1 MSPPSHEDAFEENPP
16 TAQDIA
22 LAILLEAESLS
33 QLMELHYYTGEPGF
47 IEIARVLAAL
57 SDAEREELRAF
68 AADASESRI
77 RVRRDGAQIVIERVP
92 R

>member
-1 MSPPSHEDAFEENPP
+1 MSQPWREIAVDDDPP
-16 TAQDIA
+16 TEQDIA

-47 IEIARVLAAL
+47 LDIARVLAAL
-57 SDAEREELRAF
+57 SDDEREELRAF
-68 AADASESRI
+68 VAEARERRI
-77 RVRRDGAQIVIERVP
+77 RIRRDGARIVIECVP

>member
-1 MSPPSHEDAFEENPP
+1 MSQPWREIAVDDDPP

-33 QLMELHYYTGEPGF
+33 QLMELHYYTGESGF
-47 IEIARVLAAL
+47 LEIARVLAAL
-57 SDAEREELRAF
+57 RDEEREALRAF
-68 AADASESRI
+68 AVEEPEMRI
-77 RVRRDGAQIVIERVP
+77 CVRREGERVVIERVP